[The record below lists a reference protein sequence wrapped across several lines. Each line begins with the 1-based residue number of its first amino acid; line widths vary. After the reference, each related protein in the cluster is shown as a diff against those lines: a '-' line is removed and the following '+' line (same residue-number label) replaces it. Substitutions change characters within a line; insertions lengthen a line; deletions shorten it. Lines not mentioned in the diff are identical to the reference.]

1 MIHGIFQS
9 YSKAFSVEF
18 STTSSRSLTIKIQCT
33 QFSVFSKDSTN
44 WDVNKD
50 KNDVGLMNY
59 IYLKDDDLSSIRVK
73 LSIGAEG

>member
-59 IYLKDDDLSSIRVK
+59 IYLEDDDLSSIRVK